1 MNLLRHL
8 LDEAAPD
15 RFSFGRPVLLAAASE
30 TSVYD
35 IDDLSCKY
43 DAVVVACGAEASRR
57 CAINLDK
64 EGRLASMAKAVGF
77 REVCVRA
84 YASGNASNESD
95 EDGVTVSSSSIAVAR
110 CGVFVDGEVVARR
123 AGGGAKLYE
132 AVLTPTAPPA
142 AGAKIS
148 EKPYLV
154 CSERPL
160 VVVCGD
166 WCAGG
171 GTVDRALASG
181 AAAASFVAERL
192 AVPPEPPAS
201 PPSPATVS

>member
-1 MNLLRHL
+1 M
-8 LDEAAPD
+8 
-15 RFSFGRPVLLAAASE
+15 
-30 TSVYD
+30 
-35 IDDLSCKY
+35 
-43 DAVVVACGAEASRR
+43 
-57 CAINLDK
+57 
-64 EGRLASMAKAVGF
+64 
-77 REVCVRA
+77 
-84 YASGNASNESD
+84 
-95 EDGVTVSSSSIAVAR
+95 DG
-110 CGVFVDGEVVARR
+110 DVVARR

-148 EKPYLV
+148 EEPYVV

-181 AAAASFVAERL
+181 AAAASYVAERL
-192 AVPPEPPAS
+192 EIPAAPPAS
-201 PPSPATVS
+201 PPSPETVS

>member
-1 MNLLRHL
+1 M
-8 LDEAAPD
+8 
-15 RFSFGRPVLLAAASE
+15 
-30 TSVYD
+30 
-35 IDDLSCKY
+35 
-43 DAVVVACGAEASRR
+43 
-57 CAINLDK
+57 
-64 EGRLASMAKAVGF
+64 
-77 REVCVRA
+77 
-84 YASGNASNESD
+84 
-95 EDGVTVSSSSIAVAR
+95 DG
-110 CGVFVDGEVVARR
+110 DVVARR

-181 AAAASFVAERL
+181 AAAANWVAERL
-192 AVPPEPPAS
+192 VIPPEPPAS
-201 PPSPATVS
+201 PPSPETVSSS